1 MVSLPGYEK
10 PGHITW
16 KSYLLLRMALKELS
30 KKGLACK
37 LKGRCNEKRYIKEY
51 ERIRPD
57 LGLDDIEFYSKK
69 DYKTIESVI
78 AFGNGFLEVEG
89 LEEPDYEAIPEVDK
103 IVIREVEY
111 DREAEIEK
119 MRKCIRESCKLDEL
133 IDDEGLRQRIV
144 NSRIQT
150 NSDYSVIDLEEEYN
164 KAIRSGEVT
173 KANFEQYSLTKER
186 GLYCSHF
193 DRKFGAKGVRI
204 TDHVNCNSKQ
214 GKMCAATD
222 QFRLARF
229 VTSNK
234 SSVRSEDNKL
244 LSQQLAADEAIR
256 RNKIKKR
263 EAEDRFYNKITDQV
277 LDPKNKD
284 VKLYKK
290 KERKKINNV
299 KHNLLEHRKMLLDT
313 MLETRLTL
321 VGKELSKIKYF
332 KSKDFLFKCRE
343 SLAGWANEVIQNN
356 HHCQFLHWDTNNL
369 RFVGQGRRKHWM
381 YEESTDTDAVAHD
394 LNMDNVAYQCKQIAK
409 EVYDKGWK
417 PAPVVENAD
426 LIKFLNTKTRTLVK
440 SSRMKSRSIR
450 VMTARLGL
458 VSPDDF
464 IRMLLDMEVQGYT
477 QKREVPYLTRAVR
490 HKMMR

>member
-1 MVSLPGYEK
+1 
-10 PGHITW
+10 
-16 KSYLLLRMALKELS
+16 MALKELS
-30 KKGLACK
+30 KQGLACK

-51 ERIRPD
+51 ERIRAD
-57 LGLDDIEFYSKK
+57 LGLDKIEFYSKK
-69 DYKTIESVI
+69 EYKIIESVI
-78 AFGNGFLEVEG
+78 AFGNGFLEVDG
-89 LEEPDYEAIPEVDK
+89 LEEPEYEAIPEVKK

-111 DREAEIEK
+111 DREVEIEK

-133 IDDEGLRQRIV
+133 IDDENLRQRIV

-150 NSDYSVIDLEEEYN
+150 GSDYSVIDLEAEYN
-164 KAIRSGEVT
+164 RAISLGEET
-173 KANFEQYSLTKER
+173 KANFEALSLTKER

-204 TDHVNCNSKQ
+204 TDHVNCNSTR

-222 QFRLARF
+222 QFKLAKF

-234 SSVRSEDNKL
+234 MVERSEDDAL
-244 LSQQLAADEAIR
+244 LSQQLAADEAKR

-263 EAEDRFYNKITDQV
+263 EAEDRFYKKITNQV

-284 VKLYKK
+284 IKLYKP
-290 KERKKINNV
+290 KERKKVNDV

-332 KSKDFLFKCRE
+332 KSKDFLFRCRE
-343 SLAGWANEVIQNN
+343 SLAVWANEVIQNN
-356 HHCQFLHWDTNNL
+356 HHCQFLHWDASNL

-381 YEESTDTDAVAHD
+381 YEEATDTDSMALE
-394 LNMDNVAYQCKQIAK
+394 LNSNNVEYQCKRIA
-409 EVYDKGWK
+409 EEIYDKGWK
-417 PAPVVENAD
+417 PTPVVENAD

-450 VMTARLGL
+450 AMTARLGL
-458 VSPDDF
+458 VTPDDF